1 MYFYKLFFNV
11 LYLCFITNVWS
22 ILIEENAY
30 TGVAISFSEHIKEPS
45 FKFEKL
51 KQVLRK
57 SSEFLYQ
64 ASKKRAY
71 FKEFIII
78 LPPQWVGGFCSDRA
92 EEPPEKVNIFIS
104 DLPGALQA
112 QNSKGCGQEGDIIYM
127 PLNWTDGNTEDLAIQ
142 FVQEW
147 STYRYGVFEET
158 PLKKD
163 ACYLSPNKIW
173 SPVGCYNAK
182 IEASATMS
190 EDDGLSSCKLPDE
203 FVPKEDLKSSLMFKI
218 NNTGARHFCNGSESF
233 PHNPVMPTLHNNLC
247 EGKTVWSVIENSND
261 FKHGKNSPSNFT
273 VPPSPT
279 FKCYKEENI
288 QLTFA
293 VQNSASSDITLVVQE
308 LRYSLYRFIR
318 NLVPVKSALNL
329 VTFSD
334 SSDVS
339 ESVTLNIEDYDE
351 LLETLDSH
359 VVTTKKTNACLLC
372 GIQRA
377 LNASQFKTHPSP
389 IVILIA
395 WESALIGQKISEL
408 VKTIQN
414 YPKVQLHLIFIEDTE
429 TDVLPTD
436 LVNAVRSTG
445 GFLHSLPKPYRT
457 EITDRLVPNV
467 LLFEQL
473 NVILSAA
480 VKSPLE
486 VDDKIIVVHEVTYK
500 TVSSITDTFSTPSV
514 TKGKL
519 VYIMHC
525 DLRGQITREP
535 NCSSWD
541 EEYIAT
547 FKCGTVTDLTDEV
560 EPKMWT
566 YKFEVKDGVN
576 NPVCSASA
584 ILYKLSSSTNAISLK
599 GWLNQYTITPGQ
611 NVLIIYAEISGS
623 YQENT
628 VRVIAQIT
636 GPGMNI
642 PTEVELLDNGNGDPD
657 VKSGDGIYSRYF
669 VSYKEKGTYAV
680 GVVVKI
686 AGPANS
692 KNGENYVEPEKTQ
705 RKIIGSFSV
714 TAKVPDVDILP
725 PNRVADLKVSQII
738 HVNSTVTL
746 QWTAPG
752 NDYDFGKASA
762 YEIKATNH
770 PANLM
775 DMYFDSEETVTLKT
789 TQTPQNSG
797 RKEIFQFKF
806 PRNDDDAL
814 YYVALRA
821 KDASGN
827 RAKISNTV
835 QVFMK
840 GTKVIIPEVSTGVT
854 VTNNESVT
862 DDVNVTSTEDM
873 HSSTVFLIS
882 STPDTKTDRSW
893 KEILS
898 DTKFIIILSSAGGI
912 LLLFILIN
920 IIICCCFMRKKKDP
934 KTISKKNSL
943 RPPYNMNIAYNMNLA
958 RNQESQSIDQSETDL
973 SVSLRNFTDINQY
986 STNEGYDV
994 SPRYS
999 YHTSKSI
1006 ADKTI
1011 SQSNTELGFKLVD
1024 TLPVNTTR
1032 SLARFARIF
1041 NENGEELNSPV
1052 AEPQKPSNSNDNPI
1066 VYSLG
1071 RV

>member
-1 MYFYKLFFNV
+1 
-11 LYLCFITNVWS
+11 
-22 ILIEENAY
+22 
-30 TGVAISFSEHIKEPS
+30 
-45 FKFEKL
+45 
-51 KQVLRK
+51 
-57 SSEFLYQ
+57 
-64 ASKKRAY
+64 
-71 FKEFIII
+71 
-78 LPPQWVGGFCSDRA
+78 
-92 EEPPEKVNIFIS
+92 
-104 DLPGALQA
+104 
-112 QNSKGCGQEGDIIYM
+112 M

-377 LNASQFKTHPSP
+377 LNASQFRTHPSP

-560 EPKMWT
+560 EVS
-566 YKFEVKDGVN
+566 F
-576 NPVCSASA
+576 
-584 ILYKLSSSTNAISLK
+584 
-599 GWLNQYTITPGQ
+599 
-611 NVLIIYAEISGS
+611 
-623 YQENT
+623 
-628 VRVIAQIT
+628 
-636 GPGMNI
+636 
-642 PTEVELLDNGNGDPD
+642 LD
-657 VKSGDGIYSRYF
+657 V
-669 VSYKEKGTYAV
+669 
-680 GVVVKI
+680 
-686 AGPANS
+686 
-692 KNGENYVEPEKTQ
+692 
-705 RKIIGSFSV
+705 
-714 TAKVPDVDILP
+714 
-725 PNRVADLKVSQII
+725 
-738 HVNSTVTL
+738 
-746 QWTAPG
+746 
-752 NDYDFGKASA
+752 
-762 YEIKATNH
+762 
-770 PANLM
+770 
-775 DMYFDSEETVTLKT
+775 
-789 TQTPQNSG
+789 
-797 RKEIFQFKF
+797 
-806 PRNDDDAL
+806 
-814 YYVALRA
+814 
-821 KDASGN
+821 
-827 RAKISNTV
+827 
-835 QVFMK
+835 
-840 GTKVIIPEVSTGVT
+840 
-854 VTNNESVT
+854 
-862 DDVNVTSTEDM
+862 
-873 HSSTVFLIS
+873 
-882 STPDTKTDRSW
+882 
-893 KEILS
+893 
-898 DTKFIIILSSAGGI
+898 
-912 LLLFILIN
+912 
-920 IIICCCFMRKKKDP
+920 
-934 KTISKKNSL
+934 
-943 RPPYNMNIAYNMNLA
+943 
-958 RNQESQSIDQSETDL
+958 
-973 SVSLRNFTDINQY
+973 
-986 STNEGYDV
+986 
-994 SPRYS
+994 
-999 YHTSKSI
+999 
-1006 ADKTI
+1006 
-1011 SQSNTELGFKLVD
+1011 
-1024 TLPVNTTR
+1024 
-1032 SLARFARIF
+1032 
-1041 NENGEELNSPV
+1041 
-1052 AEPQKPSNSNDNPI
+1052 
-1066 VYSLG
+1066 
-1071 RV
+1071 